1 MQKGAKSS
9 PLLLL
14 FFHLLFL
21 VVSSIPNNDQVE
33 EDWNLVTYGSVIKLV
48 HQSTGYRLHSHEI
61 VYGTGSGQQSVT
73 AYPFGGD
80 NNSFWLTKG
89 VHNETL
95 LSQGNPIPCG
105 SFIRLEHLNTRKNL
119 HSHLPK
125 SPISGNLEVSA
136 FGVDGE
142 GDSGDVFQLICA
154 DNRMKEWKRNEALYL
169 KHVDTQAFLCTNLKY
184 AYPDPI
190 EGHLEVS
197 GNKKKSA
204 DCLWKTDDG
213 FFFMKA

>member
-1 MQKGAKSS
+1 MT
-9 PLLLL
+9 
-14 FFHLLFL
+14 
-21 VVSSIPNNDQVE
+21 
-33 EDWNLVTYGSVIKLV
+33 WGSVVKLV

-61 VYGTGSGQQSVT
+61 AYGTGSGQQSVT

-80 NNSFWLTKG
+80 SNSYWIVKG
-89 VHNETL
+89 PSNDTL
-95 LSQGNPIPCG
+95 FSQGTLVDCG

-154 DNRMKEWKRNEALYL
+154 ETKAQYWKRSQAVYL
-169 KHVDTQAFLCTNLKY
+169 KHVDTKAFLSTSQKY
-184 AYPDPI
+184 VYPEPI
-190 EGHLEVS
+190 EGHLEVFGS
-197 GNKKKSA
+197 KKKSTT
-204 DCLWKTDDG
+204 DSLWLTDDG
-213 FFFMKA
+213 FYFMKP